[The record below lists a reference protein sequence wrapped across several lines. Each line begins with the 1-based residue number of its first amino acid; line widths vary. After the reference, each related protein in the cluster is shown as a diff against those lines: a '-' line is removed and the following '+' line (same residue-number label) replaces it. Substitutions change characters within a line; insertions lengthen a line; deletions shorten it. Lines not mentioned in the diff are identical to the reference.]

1 MRSRKPIIV
10 VIGGGHAGVEAALAA
25 SARGAR
31 SILVTPDP
39 GKIALMSCNPSI
51 GGIAK
56 GTLVREIDALGG
68 AMGISADITALQFR
82 MLNMKKGPA
91 VWGPRVQTDVERYC
105 EQQLIRLEECSV
117 EIVPGLV
124 ARLCGSNE
132 RIESVLLEDGSTIKG
147 DAFVVAAGTFLGGML
162 HRGSRSWPGGRR
174 GDVSSFALERDLR
187 ERSFHVKRFKT
198 GTSPRVL
205 RRSVDT
211 SMLEEQSPT
220 LMAFKFSSMSC
231 SPISS
236 SERCWVTRTTEKAEE
251 TVRNNLKDSPL
262 YTGRITG
269 RGPRYCPSFEDKVTR
284 FPERT
289 GHPVHLEPMGAN
301 SRLMYLNGLSTS
313 LPEELQEK
321 TVRSLDGFENAV
333 IAAYGYSVEYS
344 FLAKGEFSRT
354 LRMRGTGNL
363 YAAGQI
369 LGTSGYEE
377 AAAAGLL
384 AGANAAAAAMGEEEA
399 VPDRMKSYLGV
410 MIDDLVTKGADEPY
424 RLFSSRAENRLYLR
438 QDNAEERLETLA
450 EVTGTRNTER
460 VRAYA
465 ERKRIRDGIRE
476 AMISTRVEGLT
487 LEELSRRPEIQAED
501 IAVHIPQLCDG
512 AREILAT
519 EVLDAKYSGYIRRA
533 ERRHSS
539 RERYREVSLRGID
552 DYSKVSSLS
561 IEAVQALNKE
571 MPVSVRE
578 AEGMPAVREADLE
591 ALILHIMKVDVSRET
606 S

>member
-1 MRSRKPIIV
+1 MSSRKPLIV

-25 SARGAR
+25 AAKGAR

-68 AMGISADITALQFR
+68 SMGLSADLTAVQFR

-91 VWGPRVQTDVERYC
+91 VWGPRVQTDVRQYC
-105 EQQLIRLEECSV
+105 AQQKRRLEEASV
-117 EIVPGLV
+117 EIVPGIV
-124 ARLCGSNE
+124 KRLCGSNE
-132 RIESVLLEDGSTIKG
+132 KIESVLLEDGGEIKG
-147 DAFVVAAGTFLGGML
+147 DGFVIAAGTFLGGML
-162 HRGSRSWPGGRR
+162 HRGKRSWPGGRR
-174 GDVSSFALERDLR
+174 GDISSFALERDLR
-187 ERSFHVKRFKT
+187 ERMFHVKRFKT

-205 RRSVDT
+205 RRTVDV
-211 SMLEEQSPT
+211 SRLEEQAPT
-220 LMAFKFSSMSC
+220 EMDFRFSALSVEGTAST
-231 SPISS
+231 
-236 SERCWVTRTTEKAEE
+236 EKCWITRTTEEAED
-251 TVRNNLKDSPL
+251 TVRANLKDSPL

-269 RGPRYCPSFEDKVTR
+269 KGPRYCPSFEDKVTR

-289 GHPVHLEPMGAN
+289 GHPIHLEPMGRR
-301 SRLMYLNGLSTS
+301 SRVMYLNGLSTS
-313 LPEELQEK
+313 LPEEIQER
-321 TVRSLDGFENAV
+321 TVRSLPGFENAV
-333 IAAYGYSVEYS
+333 ISAYGYSVEYS
-344 FLAKGEFSRT
+344 FLARGEFTST

-384 AGANAAAAAMGEEEA
+384 AGANAASAAMGEEEA

-410 MIDDLVTKGADEPY
+410 MIDDLVSRGAEEPY

-438 QDNAEERLETLA
+438 QDNADERMEQLA
-450 EVTGTRNTER
+450 EATGTRSPGR

-465 ERKRIRDGIRE
+465 ERKRLRGRIRD
-476 AMISTRVEGLT
+476 AMLSTRVDGFS
-487 LEELSRRPEIQAED
+487 LEELSRRPEITADD
-501 IAVHIPQLCDG
+501 IAAYLPASGEEYRNL
-512 AREILAT
+512 LAT
-519 EVLDAKYSGYIRRA
+519 EVLNAKYSGYIKRA

-539 RERYREVSLRGID
+539 RERFREVSLRGIE

-561 IEAVQALNKE
+561 IEAVQALE
-571 MPVSVRE
+571 RVMPATVRE

-591 ALILHIMKVDVSRET
+591 ALILHLMKADVSRET
-606 S
+606 P

>member
-1 MRSRKPIIV
+1 MSSRKPIIV

-25 SARGAR
+25 SAKGAR

-39 GKIALMSCNPSI
+39 GKIAMMSCNPSI

-68 AMGISADITALQFR
+68 ARGVSADITALQFR

-91 VWGPRVQTDVERYC
+91 VWGPRVQTDVDQYC
-105 EQQLIRLEECSV
+105 IQQKRMLEEASV
-117 EIVPGLV
+117 EIVPGIV
-124 ARLCGSNE
+124 KSLCGCNE
-132 RIESVLLEDGSTIKG
+132 RIESVLLQEGTIIKG
-147 DAFVVAAGTFLGGML
+147 DAFVLAAGTFLGGML
-162 HRGSRSWPGGRR
+162 HRGRRSWPGGRR
-174 GDVSSFALERDLR
+174 GDISSFALERDLR
-187 ERSFHVKRFKT
+187 GRAFHVKRFKT

-211 SMLEEQSPT
+211 AMLEEQSST
-220 LMAFKFSSMSC
+220 RMFFRFSTMSPAC
-231 SPISS
+231 ISS
-236 SERCWVTRTTEKAEE
+236 SEKCWVTRTTEKAEE

-269 RGPRYCPSFEDKVTR
+269 KGPRYCPSFEDKVTR

-289 GHPVHLEPMGAN
+289 GHPIHLEPMGRR
-301 SRLMYLNGLSTS
+301 SRMMYLNGLSTS
-313 LPEELQEK
+313 LPEEIQEI
-321 TVRSLDGFENAV
+321 TVRSLEGFENAV

-354 LRMRGTGNL
+354 LRIRGTGNL

-410 MIDDLVTKGADEPY
+410 MIDDLVTRGAEEPY

-450 EVTGTRNTER
+450 EATGTRSPGRTRAYEEKKR
-460 VRAYA
+460 VR
-465 ERKRIRDGIRE
+465 ETIRDAMLSIR
-476 AMISTRVEGLT
+476 VDGQT

-501 IAVHIPQLCDG
+501 IAAHMPQVGDEQK
-512 AREILAT
+512 EILAT

-533 ERRHSS
+533 ERRHFS
-539 RERYREVSLRGID
+539 RERYREVSLLGIE
-552 DYSKVSSLS
+552 DYSRVSSLS
-561 IEAVQALNKE
+561 IEAVQALNGAK
-571 MPVSVRE
+571 PVTIRE
-578 AEGMPAVREADLE
+578 AEGMAAVREADLE
-591 ALILHIMKVDVSRET
+591 ALILHLMKADVSRET